1 MEKLLNSFF
10 MKTLFTLMLC
20 SFTVFANAQF
30 QFSLTVLDT
39 KGKPA
44 VGQSVSFIE
53 KSTFERISFKTDA
66 TGNVNLVFDHGK
78 DWSCTVGEMYS
89 CFNVTTAGRGA
100 GSKTITYDL
109 KRYQRENRLAPD
121 RRTLT
126 FEQVPQR
133 LRAATP
139 PASQYESVVKVVLSN
154 KTEEV
159 FPNVPVRLTCFAT
172 KKQYTTITNHKGEA
186 FFEVPISQD
195 YEVDVDDI
203 DGITYVDLDSRSMI
217 TSIQMLYEKKRF
229 TEKEDNGY
237 LVQTLPKDIKPSSS
251 HAQVTLTILKE
262 GEKDPG
268 EMVYIR
274 TSKSSKMYKGVT
286 NAEGMVTF
294 MLPVKN
300 NYLVDFT
307 FQKDAGVIDLTK
319 VQGLASKNQT
329 VEYKVDERLANVES
343 LIPRVKELVAIDVES
358 FLNAQYPAPTDDVEL
373 FLKWGNKFNASSK
386 EAVVEIAFKV
396 RDRKAGEVFPKNF
409 MFVVDVSGSMA
420 SDDRLELVKNA
431 LIEIVKKSNATDQMG
446 LVIFSDDAQL
456 VFAPKKMTDKQGL
469 IELIKVLT
477 PTNGTNI
484 SSGLNMGLEQLL
496 ATKKEGYVNRLVL
509 LTDGYGGDD
518 AKATVNGAKS
528 FVAKGL
534 QISAIGVGPDYNE
547 ALLTQLATVGGG
559 LMQMAG
565 DPAKLQTA
573 FLKEFEGNT
582 SPIGDK
588 VNIEVTYN
596 DQLVYR
602 QLMGYANE
610 KVSNG
615 KVQFSADQL
624 FPNLQK
630 VGLAKFDIINS
641 TPEIENQPLVVT
653 MTYIDVKTKQQK
665 VVKKEIYPEW
675 STATGLLDLTLDKN
689 QKKIMM
695 VAIANQCMKSMANA
709 YEAGDKVK
717 AEAAISNGVKQIKLL
732 FPDGAPIEMFDL
744 MQKLNGYVT
753 AFETMRTIKIH

>member
-1 MEKLLNSFF
+1 MKPILTLAVCVFF
-10 MKTLFTLMLC
+10 LF
-20 SFTVFANAQF
+20 AAKAQF

-39 KGKPA
+39 KGKPV

-53 KSTFERISFKTDA
+53 KSTFERLNFKTDA
-66 TGNVNLVFDHGK
+66 SGVVSTVFDHGK
-78 DWSCTVGEMYS
+78 EWACTVGEMYS
-89 CFNVTTAGRGA
+89 CFDLPTPTRGA
-100 GSKTITYDL
+100 STRTITYDL
-109 KRYQRENRLAPD
+109 KRYERENRITPD
-121 RRTLT
+121 RRTIT

-133 LRAATP
+133 LRAVSP
-139 PASQYESVVKVVLSN
+139 PASSYETVVRVVLSS

-172 KKQYTTITNHKGEA
+172 KKQYTTTTNNKGEA
-186 FFEVPISQD
+186 IFEVPISQD

-203 DGITYVDLDSRSMI
+203 DGITYVDLDNRSMV
-217 TSIQMLYEKKRF
+217 TSVQMLYEKKRF
-229 TEKEDNGY
+229 TEKDDNGY
-237 LVQTLPKDIKPSSS
+237 TVQTLPKDIKPSSS
-251 HAQVTLTILKE
+251 HAQVTLTIMKE
-262 GEKDPG
+262 GEKDAG

-274 TSKSSKMYKGVT
+274 TSKSSKMYKAVT
-286 NAEGMVTF
+286 DAEGKVTF

-300 NYLVDFT
+300 TYLVDFT
-307 FQKDAGVIDLTK
+307 FQKDAGVINLSK
-319 VQGLASKNQT
+319 VQGLASKSQT
-329 VEYKVDERLANVES
+329 IEYVVDERLANVES
-343 LIPRVKELVAIDVES
+343 LIPRVKDLVELDVES
-358 FLNAQYPAPTDDVEL
+358 FLNLQYPAPTDDVEL

-386 EAVVEIAFKV
+386 EAVVEIGFRV
-396 RDRKAGEVFPKNF
+396 RDRKAGETFPKNF

-420 SDDRLELVKNA
+420 SDDRLEMVKNS
-431 LIEIVKKSNATDQMG
+431 LIEIVKNANVSDQMG

-456 VFAPKKMTDKQGL
+456 VFPPKQMKDKQAL

-484 SSGLNMGLEQLL
+484 YSGLNLGLEQLM

-518 AKATVNGAKS
+518 VTTTVTTAKNY
-528 FVAKGL
+528 VAKGL

-547 ALLTQLATVGGG
+547 ALLTQLASVGGG
-559 LMQMAG
+559 LLQMAG

-582 SPIGDK
+582 NPIGDK
-588 VNIEVTYN
+588 VKIEMTFN

-602 QLMGYANE
+602 QLIGYANE
-610 KVSNG
+610 KVSTG
-615 KVQFSADQL
+615 KVQFEADQL

-641 TPEIENQPLVVT
+641 TPEIEKQPLVVT
-653 MTYIDVKTKQQK
+653 MTYTDVKTKQQK

-675 STATGLLDLTLDKN
+675 STATGLLDMTLDKN

-695 VAIANQCMKSMANA
+695 VAIANQCMKQMANA
-709 YEAGDKVK
+709 YEAGNKTEAEK
-717 AEAAISNGVKQIKLL
+717 AINDGVRQINLL
-732 FPDGAPIEMFDL
+732 FPNGAPVEMLDL
-744 MQKLNGYVT
+744 MQKLNAYTT
-753 AFETMRTIKIH
+753 AFQTMKSIKVH